1 MKQQINFCAKL
12 EPLKPSPKALLGIA
26 AVSVAILI
34 GYFAAALY
42 LYSSGQGLQAK
53 IVVAQ
58 NNAISSGQ
66 LIIHNGIST
75 TCASGHR

>member
-1 MKQQINFCAKL
+1 
-12 EPLKPSPKALLGIA
+12 LGIA

-58 NNAISSGQ
+58 QQNTVLQGRIDV
-66 LIIHNGIST
+66 
-75 TCASGHR
+75 